1 MTVGRTGTP
10 RRFDTPVVSLKSAD
24 RTITDLKR
32 RRQYRLAAVID
43 QVVCIPRYDPAMAS
57 AADRAQV
64 DLRNAPTGPRG
75 HTRGDPKADRADGGG
90 ESHVELY
97 ENPRCVAESWALRRS
112 FDDCPNA
119 EGAWDC
125 ARAGA
130 PDILAHVPAGALG
143 RD

>member
-1 MTVGRTGTP
+1 LSQVATIVSP
-10 RRFDTPVVSLKSAD
+10 DTILRWHRQLNARKWTYV
-24 RTITDLKR
+24 T
-32 RRQYRLAAVID
+32 RRQ
-43 QVVCIPRYDPAMAS
+43 
-57 AADRAQV
+57 
-64 DLRNAPTGPRG
+64 GRG
-75 HTRGDPKADRADGGG
+75 HTRGDPKTDRADGGG
-90 ESHVELY
+90 ESHVERY

-125 ARAGA
+125 ARARA

>member
-24 RTITDLKR
+24 QTITDLKR

-43 QVVCIPRYDPAMAS
+43 QSFVSPDTILRWHRQLIARKWTYVTRRQGRAGILAEIQRLIVRMA
-57 AADRAQV
+57 
-64 DLRNAPTGPRG
+64 
-75 HTRGDPKADRADGGG
+75 G